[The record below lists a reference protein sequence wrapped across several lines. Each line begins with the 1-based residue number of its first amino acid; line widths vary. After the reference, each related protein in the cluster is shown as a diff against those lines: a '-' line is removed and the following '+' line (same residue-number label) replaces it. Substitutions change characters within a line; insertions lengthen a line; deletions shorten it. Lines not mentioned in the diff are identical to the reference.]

1 MRSFTQKSVTLLEL
15 LISIVL
21 IGLVILG
28 LSNIESFCRNQ
39 LLSSDR
45 RLKVQNEAS
54 FVLDHMAKQIG
65 RAISDPESDPIIVP
79 VASNCFKVL
88 VDANGNGVL
97 DKSGASLDN
106 FIAYRYNTATH
117 LLDYCPN
124 MSLIPPPA
132 ENACMADGDCSGGA
146 WETLSRHVTSAMNSA
161 NIIYSNSSNYVEINI
176 TACADPGSANPC
188 GGMRNPSVNMKS
200 SVIMPSV
207 STR

>member
-1 MRSFTQKSVTLLEL
+1 MRSFTQTSVTLLEL

-54 FVLDHMAKQIG
+54 FVLEHMAKRIMTAVNKPG
-65 RAISDPESDPIIVP
+65 FDVIIFPTTQSFRV
-79 VASNCFKVL
+79 S
-88 VDANGNGVL
+88 VDANRNGVL
-97 DKSGASLDN
+97 DELGSGNEDN
-106 FIAYRYNTATH
+106 WIAYSNDTNIGELRYCA
-117 LLDYCPN
+117 N
-124 MSLIPPPA
+124 MSFNNPI
-132 ENACMADGDCSGGA
+132 NALGA
-146 WETLSRHVTSAMNSA
+146 CDNGSWETLSRHVTSAMNSA
-161 NIIYSNSSNYVEINI
+161 NIIYSNSNNYVEINI

>member
-1 MRSFTQKSVTLLEL
+1 MRSFTQTSVTLLEL

-54 FVLDHMAKQIG
+54 FVLDHMAKQIMTAVNKPG
-65 RAISDPESDPIIVP
+65 FDVIIFPTTQSFRV
-79 VASNCFKVL
+79 S
-88 VDANGNGVL
+88 VDANRNGVL
-97 DKSGASLDN
+97 DELGSGNEDN
-106 FIAYRYNTATH
+106 WIAYSNDTNIGELRYCA
-117 LLDYCPN
+117 N
-124 MSLIPPPA
+124 MSFNNSI
-132 ENACMADGDCSGGA
+132 NALGA
-146 WETLSRHVTSAMNSA
+146 CDNGSWETLSRHVTSAMNSA
-161 NIIYSNSSNYVEINI
+161 KIIYSNSNNYVEINI